1 MENEREGYAV
11 NEPRTIRVTGKGLI
25 RLKPDT
31 TRVTMTLE
39 GTEPV
44 YAKTLER
51 SAADTARIRDA
62 LKDADFAGDDLKTLQ
77 FHVQTEYE
85 GYQEEGV
92 YKQRLVGFRF
102 HHELKVEFPCD
113 NERLGRVFAA
123 LANADLSPELSV
135 AYTVKDREA
144 AKNTLLA
151 AAVADAKAKAEALTA
166 AAGVKLLGI
175 RHIGYSMH
183 EDAFAVYPVNRSVMA
198 AKACADG
205 FAPEIVPDEIEAE
218 DTVTITWEIE

>member
-1 MENEREGYAV
+1 M
-11 NEPRTIRVTGKGLI
+11 NEPRTIRVSGRGLI

-31 TRVTMTLE
+31 MRVTMTLE

-51 SAADTARIRDA
+51 SAADTERIRSA
-62 LKDADFAGDDLKTLQ
+62 LEGAGFAREDLKTLQ

-85 GYQEEGV
+85 GYQDEGV

-102 HHELKVEFPCD
+102 RHELKVEFPSD
-113 NERLGRVFAA
+113 NGRLGRVFAA

-144 AKNTLLA
+144 AKNLLLA
-151 AAVADAKAKAEALTA
+151 AAVADAKEKAEALTA
-166 AAGVKLLGI
+166 AAGVRLLGI
-175 RHIGYSMH
+175 RHISYSLS
-183 EDAFAVYPVNRSVMA
+183 ENAFAVYTVNRSVMA
-198 AKACADG
+198 AKECADS

-218 DTVTITWEIE
+218 DTVAIVWEIG